1 MCPYVPKHTKDNKVL
16 GVSIMKVSIEYCMQW
31 SYEPKAFSLKES
43 IQRQFGV
50 EAELIEGSGGVFE
63 VTLNN
68 SVIFS
73 KKKLDRFPHDNEI
86 EDILDSY
93 EWIT

>member
-1 MCPYVPKHTKDNKVL
+1 
-16 GVSIMKVSIEYCMQW
+16 MKVGIEYCMQW
-31 SYEPKAFSLKES
+31 NYEPKAFSLKES

-50 EAELIEGSGGVFE
+50 EAQLIEGSGGVFE

-68 SVIFS
+68 SLIFS
-73 KKKLDRFPHDNEI
+73 KKKLGRFPHDNEI
-86 EDILDSY
+86 EDILDNY